1 MTLDQDIAAEI
12 VYLAISGGVIG
23 GAVVFFFFAVL
34 EGLAGVVV
42 RSIER
47 HRDRAGLVR
56 ACERLPGEGA
66 QQHGKETP

>member
-1 MTLDQDIAAEI
+1 MTLDQDIAADI

-23 GAVVFFFFAVL
+23 GAVVFFLFAVL

-47 HRDRAGLVR
+47 HSDRAGLVR

-66 QQHGKETP
+66 QQHGKIGD

>member
-1 MTLDQDIAAEI
+1 MTLDQDIAADI

-23 GAVVFFFFAVL
+23 GAVVFFLFAVL
-34 EGLAGVVV
+34 EGLAGVVL

-47 HRDRAGLVR
+47 HSDRAGLAR

-66 QQHGKETP
+66 QQHGKIGD

>member
-1 MTLDQDIAAEI
+1 MTSDQDIAADI

-23 GAVVFFFFAVL
+23 GAVVFFLFAVL

-42 RSIER
+42 LSIER

-66 QQHGKETP
+66 QQHGKIGD